1 LHDTPSHSLFQKTKR
16 AFSHGCIRLSQPV
29 EMASYVLGGEK
40 NGWDIEKV
48 KETIAGEKRKVV
60 TLKKPFPI
68 YILYRTVL
76 VNPENEEVNFRADI
90 YGRDVLLKKALF

>member
-1 LHDTPSHSLFQKTKR
+1 
-16 AFSHGCIRLSQPV
+16 
-29 EMASYVLGGEK
+29 
-40 NGWDIEKV
+40 V

-68 YILYRTVL
+68 YILYRTVI

-90 YGRDVLLKKALF
+90 YGRDALLEKALF